1 MQQSGRLH
9 FLTRKTMID
18 EKIVK
23 INGKDVHVR
32 YCLAAEQGF
41 EILSGKSIEVFNP
54 SILERDEEGNPTKF
68 GVPEA
73 TTEDYAE
80 LAFAA
85 IVAAYK
91 KNDEK
96 SPIEAKELLYDTPR
110 EDLHNLIA
118 AVTELRLK
126 WYNIPSVVQPETK
139 KKSKKEKNA

>member
-1 MQQSGRLH
+1 
-9 FLTRKTMID
+9 MI
-18 EKIVK
+18 EERTIK
-23 INGKDVHVR
+23 INGKDIQVR

-41 EILSGKSIEVFNP
+41 EALSGKSIEVFNP
-54 SILERDEEGNPTKF
+54 TITERDEDGNPTKF

-85 IVAAYK
+85 IVAAYQK
-91 KNDEK
+91 KDEE
-96 SPIEAKELLYDTPR
+96 SPIEAEELLYDTPR
-110 EDLHNLIA
+110 EELYNLIA

>member
-1 MQQSGRLH
+1 
-9 FLTRKTMID
+9 MIE

-41 EILSGKSIEVFNP
+41 EALSGKSIEVFNP
-54 SILERDEEGNPTKF
+54 SIVERDEEGNPTKF

-96 SPIEAKELLYDTPR
+96 SPIEAKELLYNTPR
-110 EDLHNLIA
+110 EELHNLIA

-126 WYNIPSVVQPETK
+126 WYNIPSVVKPETK